1 MSMIAASQG
10 SRLAYV
16 VVPIKEKVTRN
27 VTKWEA
33 GKGLFEV
40 PVEEDGGFMVYFPRG
55 HVLRLT
61 KKELKRYGIDKK
73 PRLTMDMNA
82 MFDPDSSIG
91 KVFLSQ
97 SSEER
102 ALSWKDLER
111 QVIQMATVKTG
122 NNLLTKVAPVIDREE
137 WSNVA

>member
-27 VTKWEA
+27 VTKFEKD
-33 GKGLFEV
+33 KGLHDV
-40 PVEEDGGFMVYFPRG
+40 PTEEEGGFMVYFPRG
-55 HVLRLT
+55 HVLRLS
-61 KKELKRYGIDKK
+61 KKELRRYGIDKK

-97 SSEER
+97 SQEER
-102 ALSWKDLER
+102 ALSWKDLEK
-111 QVIQMATVKTG
+111 QVIALATAKSG
-122 NNLLTKVAPVIDREE
+122 PEILTRIQEPVEREE
-137 WSNVA
+137 E